1 MDQPI
6 TPDWSALPD
15 EILCP
20 LCRYNLRGLV
30 EPRCPECGY
39 SFDWSEVLDPN
50 RRLHPYLFEHHPERN
65 VWSFF
70 RTLVGGLRP
79 WRFWSTLHPAQPAD
93 ARRLTLYHL
102 LICALLLLPALT
114 RLVAVTYF
122 PTPAANYDWDDGDLD
137 DVIDT
142 AISKSPGPALVW
154 WFLLPVYR
162 WKAGLVLWGLPVLGL
177 LMPYAMVLPLSV
189 FQWSMHKARV
199 GYEHGLCAWMWRGT
213 GRSSHWQWRWTGIGL
228 AVLVLMF
235 AAGTAAVGVAHQTAW
250 LLSSPRPMFKYGSGR
265 LDLVRCQSNLR
276 QLHQCI
282 AIYHSDHGQYPER
295 LADLVDAGILEY
307 PEVLICPASSDEAA
321 PGPTTRQRVEQLAE
335 PRHQSYIYVPRAL
348 KTDAASTNPSSRTDR
363 FDEVVIYEKLH
374 HHDGGG
380 IHVLYTDGTTEYLDA
395 ERTQRFLASRP
406 AATNPK

>member
-199 GYEHGLCAWMWRGT
+199 GYEHVRRCVIYSADATVW
-213 GRSSHWQWRWTGIGL
+213 L
-228 AVLVLMF
+228 AVLLCGLVVLFQYDAYHNNAYLGRRNVSDVFAVAAFGSFPAAWVLMS
-235 AAGTAAVGVAHQTAW
+235 W
-250 LLSSPRPMFKYGSGR
+250 
-265 LDLVRCQSNLR
+265 
-276 QLHQCI
+276 
-282 AIYHSDHGQYPER
+282 R
-295 LADLVDAGILEY
+295 LASAYKRYLRFNKAWAVILSADFILLLVLLALALGI
-307 PEVLICPASSDEAA
+307 
-321 PGPTTRQRVEQLAE
+321 RVTLPIQ
-335 PRHQSYIYVPRAL
+335 
-348 KTDAASTNPSSRTDR
+348 
-363 FDEVVIYEKLH
+363 
-374 HHDGGG
+374 
-380 IHVLYTDGTTEYLDA
+380 
-395 ERTQRFLASRP
+395 
-406 AATNPK
+406 

>member
-1 MDQPI
+1 MKRD
-6 TPDWSALPD
+6 
-15 EILCP
+15 
-20 LCRYNLRGLV
+20 
-30 EPRCPECGY
+30 
-39 SFDWSEVLDPN
+39 
-50 RRLHPYLFEHHPERN
+50 
-65 VWSFF
+65 
-70 RTLVGGLRP
+70 
-79 WRFWSTLHPAQPAD
+79 
-93 ARRLTLYHL
+93 RLTAVIA
-102 LICALLLLPALT
+102 LI
-114 RLVAVTYF
+114 
-122 PTPAANYDWDDGDLD
+122 
-137 DVIDT
+137 
-142 AISKSPGPALVW
+142 S
-154 WFLLPVYR
+154 
-162 WKAGLVLWGLPVLGL
+162 LVL
-177 LMPYAMVLPLSV
+177 MVLMVCSGNTAPLDFLFTLAFGWV
-189 FQWSMHKARV
+189 RYVWRV
-199 GYEHGLCAWMWRGT
+199 GPQVRVNWAAVGLAAACVALITVIGHGLCAWMWRGT